1 MLHFLILTVSC
12 EVLDHVLITS
22 VPEGPDSNRMHSVKA
37 SWHSP
42 LTFSIRVFRHS
53 FGLILQSSLKP
64 QSVFSTLFADQESF
78 MRAFDIICVTFVTKL
93 LLTSD
98 VSSTPTKYST
108 SNPHS
113 LISGDT
119 HDVARA
125 LRISDESDIQQ
136 ERAPYPS
143 FDSLL
148 EYIPLTAAAKIA
160 RVKDLLSMS
169 TLSKSRLDAFCN
181 TLLMDDDPKWRSMAE
196 MLSKDIKPESLRLFL
211 SRHLSNEIETNS
223 IIDPYTTLRLLVRIA
238 SQGIC

>member
-1 MLHFLILTVSC
+1 MLHFLILTVT
-12 EVLDHVLITS
+12 DYFFFR
-22 VPEGPDSNRMHSVKA
+22 EGPNSNLMHNVKVT
-37 SWHSP
+37 WHYP

-64 QSVFSTLFADQESF
+64 QSEFSTLFADQKSF
-78 MRAFDIICVTFVTKL
+78 MRAFDIICVVVLTKLL

-108 SNPHS
+108 SNPHL
-113 LISGDT
+113 LISGDA
-119 HDVARA
+119 HDNIRA
-125 LRISDESDIQQ
+125 LHVDDESNTQ
-136 ERAPYPS
+136 ERGLS
-143 FDSLL
+143 FNFDSLL
-148 EYIPLTAAAKIA
+148 KYIPWTNAAEIA

-169 TLSKSRLDAFCN
+169 TSSRAWIDNFCN
-181 TLLMDDDPKWRSMAE
+181 KLLADEEHKWANIMK
-196 MLSKDIKPESLRLFL
+196 MLGKDIKPKSLRLFL